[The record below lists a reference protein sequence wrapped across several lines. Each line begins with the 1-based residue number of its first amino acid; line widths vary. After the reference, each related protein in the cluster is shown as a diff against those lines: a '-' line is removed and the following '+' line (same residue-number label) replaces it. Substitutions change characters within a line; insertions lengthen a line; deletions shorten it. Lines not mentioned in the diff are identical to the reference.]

1 MNQSP
6 LPALKKRPVDSA
18 WILLSG
24 LFTQV
29 FNPLFVI
36 CPAVFVGCGYIL
48 TLLTPMQIAHWRAL
62 LWFSLLLPLAA
73 LLLRFRGMTLL
84 GPPDESGG
92 GSTPLNP
99 PDESGGGFGSSL
111 GFHWRALLP
120 LLPLLVFLPMFQA
133 ELASPTLQIMNHG
146 DMHVGYVHE
155 LLYRTTP
162 AENIFVPG
170 YPANF
175 YWLYHALLAALVKV
189 TGWAPPLAASL
200 LTIIAICSSF
210 YWLARVLVGL
220 GLAKRRSLYLG
231 LLVVLVYCAV
241 NITGVLTLLGTLLD
255 GSYQSNSIRI
265 MLLPGA
271 DRRLHSVMGKVMNFT
286 STAIGIMCFI
296 ACLHICVRFLRSKL
310 DRLDMV
316 VLGACIALCL
326 AVRQTA
332 VLYIVLVLLG
342 GGAAAGLG
350 LLFDPNARGTP
361 PLQLLKATVRR
372 LQPRFV
378 AIWLV
383 ASACLTLPLLHYYAK
398 FSGANGVGFSIRLF
412 DSANISMLGAAL
424 LAFLPLLALQTLY
437 ALRDRSWINLFFPFS
452 AWLGLLLTAVLLLPN
467 GDQHKTVFYVS
478 ILVTLSALLA
488 LQRLARTWDRG
499 CIQPVRLFILCLIAL
514 AFAKVMVVKNYY
526 DVRARELAFVY
537 ENSHIT
543 YLDGYIDGE
552 RMPAYAWIR
561 EHTPADVI
569 VVLPLTVHRYEHM
582 LHERRVYARKSQYWF
597 TNGIP
602 AYGERESR
610 LWQLFDEETADQVYR
625 EILGDMLDELPGRPF
640 YAVVV
645 DSEVSP
651 DVMARRGTERVFTG
665 AAGGAHVYSLHPHTG

>member
-1 MNQSP
+1 MSQSP
-6 LPALKKRPVDSA
+6 MPALKNRPVDSA
-18 WILLSG
+18 WMLLSG

-36 CPAVFVGCGYIL
+36 WLAVFVCCGYIL
-48 TLLTPMQIAHWRAL
+48 TLLLPMQIVHWQAL

-73 LLLRFRGMTLL
+73 LLLRFRGMST
-84 GPPDESGG
+84 PVESGR
-92 GSTPLNP
+92 GS
-99 PDESGGGFGSSL
+99 ECSL

-120 LLPLLVFLPMFQA
+120 LLPLLVFVPMFQA

-189 TGWAPPLAASL
+189 TGWAPPLAASF

-231 LLVVLVYCAV
+231 LLIVLVYCAV
-241 NITGVLTLLGTLLD
+241 NITGALTLLGALLD
-255 GSYQSNSIRI
+255 GTYQSNSIRI

-271 DRRLHSVMGKVMNFT
+271 DSRLHSVMGKVMNFT

-296 ACLHICVRFLRSKL
+296 ASLHICLRFLRGKL
-310 DRLDMV
+310 DRLDTV
-316 VLGACIALCL
+316 VLSACIALCL

-332 VLYIVLVLLG
+332 ALYIVLALLG
-342 GGAAAGLG
+342 GGVASGFG
-350 LLFDPNARGTP
+350 LLFDKGARGPP
-361 PLQLLKATVRR
+361 PLQLVKATVRR
-372 LQPRFV
+372 LHPRFV
-378 AIWLV
+378 AIWLGS
-383 ASACLTLPLLHYYAK
+383 SACLTLPLLHYYAK
-398 FSGANGVGFSIRLF
+398 FSEANGVGLSIQLF
-412 DSANISMLGAAL
+412 DAANISMLGAAL
-424 LAFLPLLALQTLY
+424 LLFLPLLLLQTVF
-437 ALRDRSWINLFFPFS
+437 ALRERSWINLFLPFS

-478 ILVTLSALLA
+478 ILVGLSALLA
-488 LQRLARTWDRG
+488 LQRLARDWDRG
-499 CIQPVRLFILCLIAL
+499 RIQPVRWFTLCLVAL
-514 AFAKVMVVKNYY
+514 AIGKVGQVMRFY
-526 DVRARELAFVY
+526 DSRAGQLEFVY
-537 ENSHIT
+537 DDSHIT
-543 YLDGYIDGE
+543 YLDGHIGSE

-561 EHTPADVI
+561 EHTPVDAV
-569 VVLPLTVHRYEHM
+569 VVLPLTAHKFEHM

-597 TNGIP
+597 TDNIP
-602 AYGERESR
+602 AYDLRVKHVQ
-610 LWQLFDEETADQVYR
+610 QLLSEETTAAATFAAIDAMQT
-625 EILGDMLDELPGRPF
+625 ELPGRAF

-651 DVMARRGTERVFTG
+651 DVMARRGAEAVFMDE
-665 AAGGAHVYSLHPHTG
+665 GGAHVYLLNP